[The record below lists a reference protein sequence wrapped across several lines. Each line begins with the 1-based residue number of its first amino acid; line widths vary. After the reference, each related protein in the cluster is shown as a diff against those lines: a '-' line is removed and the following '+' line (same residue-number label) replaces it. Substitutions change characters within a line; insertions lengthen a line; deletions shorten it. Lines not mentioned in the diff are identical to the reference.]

1 MKKITLS
8 LVALALSAISFA
20 APLNGAYTVG
30 VDASNDYQ
38 SLKAACDAIN
48 AEQITGD
55 VTLLITSD
63 LTEPANM
70 GVQNP
75 SEYTLTIT
83 VDKAEDRK
91 ITFTQ
96 TTDNAGPSGNL
107 CIGCDATITH
117 TCASVLTQNVILDG
131 SCEGEGQYLTLESA
145 KGCHKL
151 NGPVLV
157 YGNVKNTTIKNCK
170 LIVKNGAGSS
180 IYPITVRSQKN
191 TNNAPSNILIDGNYL
206 EALSGASDQGLYFQ
220 LTTSGN
226 TPASDVTV
234 SNNIIKATTR
244 GIFVNGLKNG
254 TFIGNTIS
262 VHQEGN
268 MLSYGIWG
276 YASMSGTF
284 VVENN
289 KIVELTTGALNGT
302 NGIVGIAVGSGSDW
316 VIRNNYISGFNVYS
330 TEADTIKISG
340 IEGNSYA
347 NSAVIEHNTIVLPD
361 QANGLLR
368 PNVNMIRANGA
379 EVRNNLLVSL
389 EKDFAN
395 ALIHN
400 PSSKMSNNVYCT
412 VAKVGSS
419 ETTKVFSDYQMEVEA
434 TAKMVETVSF
444 KDLAAGDLDL
454 VAPSDGDLNLAV
466 PALDSVTEDIYGTT
480 RGEKTYAGAY
490 EGGDFNEGPTTY
502 IENVELAP
510 QTQKIIRDGQVLI
523 IRDGK
528 TYNMMG
534 QEIR

>member
-8 LVALALSAISFA
+8 FVALAMSAISFA
-20 APLNGAYTVG
+20 APLNGTYTVG
-30 VDASNDYQ
+30 ADASNDYQ
-38 SLKAACDAIN
+38 SLKAAFDAIN
-48 AEQITGD
+48 AEAIAGD
-55 VTLLITSD
+55 VTLQITSD
-63 LTEPANM
+63 LTEPANV

-83 VDKAEDRK
+83 VDKAEARK
-91 ITFTQ
+91 ISFTQ
-96 TTDNAGPSGNL
+96 STDNAGPSGNL
-107 CIGCDATITH
+107 CIGCDNTLTH

-131 SCEGEGQYLTLESA
+131 SFEGEGQYLTIESA
-145 KGCHKL
+145 VGCHKL

-180 IYPITVRSQKN
+180 SIYGITIRSQKN
-191 TNNAPSNILIDGNYL
+191 EQNAPSNILIDGNYI
-206 EALSGASDQGLYFQ
+206 EALSAASNQGVYFQ
-220 LTTSGN
+220 LTTSGR
-226 TPASDVTV
+226 TTASDVTV
-234 SNNIIKATTR
+234 SNNVIKATTR

-254 TFIGNTIS
+254 TFVGNTIS

-276 YASMSGTF
+276 YASMSGKF

-289 KIVELTTGALNGT
+289 KIVELTTGAKDGT
-302 NGIVGIAVGSGSDW
+302 NGIVGIAVGSASDW
-316 VIRNNYISGFNVYS
+316 VIRNNYISGFNVLS

-347 NSAVIEHNTIVLPD
+347 NSAIIEHNTIVLPN
-361 QANGLLR
+361 QTNAVAR
-368 PNVNMIRANGA
+368 PNVNMIRVNKA
-379 EVRNNLLVSL
+379 EVRNNLLVSF
-389 EKDFAN
+389 ESDFVN

-400 PSSKMSNNVYCT
+400 PSTTMENNVYST
-412 VAKVGSS
+412 VSNVGSAAKTF
-419 ETTKVFSDYQMEVEA
+419 EEYQTNVEA
-434 TAKMVETVSF
+434 TAKHVASVAF

-454 VAPSDGDLNLAV
+454 VAPSDGDINLAV
-466 PALDSVTEDIYGTT
+466 PALDAVETDIHGTV

-490 EGGDFNEGPTTY
+490 EAGEFQPGTGTAV
-502 IENVELAP
+502 ENTVVAP
-510 QTQKIIRDGQVLI
+510 QATKVLRNGQVLI

-534 QEIR
+534 QEIK